1 MRGGGLFL
9 SGSKSSEHRILLSS
23 TKSIKT
29 CYVKVERRNSIEKS
43 GDARLYGGIT
53 AHPKHAADAS
63 WGSGATAHGV
73 SRRVKV
79 SSSPMREA
87 ALVRSRRGPPQ
98 PGL

>member
-1 MRGGGLFL
+1 MSGGE
-9 SGSKSSEHRILLSS
+9 SGEHRILLSS

-53 AHPKHAADAS
+53 AHPKHADAY

-73 SRRVKV
+73 SRRVKA

-87 ALVRSRRGPPQ
+87 ALVLS
-98 PGL
+98 